1 MKGVVLLSDGIDSP
15 VAYYIMKKRMECIAV
30 HLSMGYDDKIRE
42 IMKLLGGKIYFVPY
56 DEIKE
61 EILKVKESY
70 RCIICKRFMYRIAER
85 IAKLEKAGVII
96 TGENIGQVASQT
108 LDNLMS
114 IEQAVEDD
122 QVLFLG
128 QAIEQAVAMPVIRPL
143 IAMDKEE
150 IVNIAKKIGTYE
162 ISIAQQHRCPIAPK
176 KPVTKARL
184 DRVENEENKVDL
196 NKVKEAVAKAKIE
209 LV

>member
-15 VAYYIMKKRMECIAV
+15 VAHYIMQKKMECIAV
-30 HLSMGYDDKIRE
+30 HLSTGYDDKIKK
-42 IMKLLGGKIYFVPY
+42 IMGLLGGKTYFVPY

-108 LDNLMS
+108 LDNLM
-114 IEQAVEDD
+114 
-122 QVLFLG
+122 
-128 QAIEQAVAMPVIRPL
+128 AIEQAVAMPVIRPL

-184 DRVENEENKVDL
+184 DRVENEENRVDL

>member
-85 IAKLEKAGVII
+85 IANLEKAGVII

-108 LDNLMS
+108 LDNLK
-114 IEQAVEDD
+114 
-122 QVLFLG
+122 
-128 QAIEQAVAMPVIRPL
+128 AIEQAVDMPVIRPL

-162 ISIAQQHRCPIAPK
+162 ISIMQQHRCPMAPK
-176 KPVTKARL
+176 KPVTKARVE
-184 DRVENEENKVDL
+184 RVKNEESEVDL

-209 LV
+209 MVQENLNH

>member
-108 LDNLMS
+108 LDNLM
-114 IEQAVEDD
+114 
-122 QVLFLG
+122 
-128 QAIEQAVAMPVIRPL
+128 AIEQAVAMPVIRPL

-162 ISIAQQHRCPIAPK
+162 ISIMQQHRCPIAPK